1 MSFPDTIG
9 LFSDLNDLG
18 DYKWLQANLLSK
30 GINSV
35 LTAEV
40 PTTKDAKPGSDSTI
54 ISPDTILGY

>member
-35 LTAEV
+35 LTA
-40 PTTKDAKPGSDSTI
+40 
-54 ISPDTILGY
+54 